1 MKSLKYFIS
10 GMLTA
15 MLCLMPLTANAE
27 EVIQTNGGYSE
38 DGLWYYNDYGDGT
51 VSVVCQDNT
60 LEEVTVPAEIDGHKI
75 TMLELDCFKEN
86 TSLKKV
92 ILPET
97 ITVLEDYAFYLC
109 SGLEEINI
117 PESVEKFGFQ
127 TFYGCSS
134 LKEIS
139 VPAGLT
145 EIEGYTFD
153 GCTGLEAVHVDKKN
167 QNYKDEDG
175 VLFTKDGTD
184 LILYPAS
191 KPGISYTVPAGCTKL
206 EGYAFMANPALKE
219 IRIDSVTEMGEDV
232 FYYCTSLKSI
242 VIPEGITMLTGATFG
257 NCTSLESV
265 TLPETLEVIGSGCF
279 YNCLALKDI
288 TIPSSVTT
296 INENAFLNCASLTSI
311 TIPETVKT
319 IGDYALGFYYGEE
332 EKPEHLPDFEI
343 DADNG
348 TSAFE
353 YATKFSVKCT
363 GGVTQG
369 IVFVYIVV
377 GVVVLVILAVIGL
390 IIMQKRIQKQHE
402 LT

>member
-1 MKSLKYFIS
+1 MKSLKSLIS
-10 GMLTA
+10 GLLSA
-15 MLCLMPLTANAE
+15 MFCMMPLTAHAE
-27 EVIQTNGGYSE
+27 NIIQTNGGYSD

-60 LEEVTVPAEIDGHKI
+60 LEEVTVPAEISGKKI

-86 TSLKKV
+86 ANLKKV
-92 ILPET
+92 ILPDT

-109 SGLEEINI
+109 SALEEINI

-175 VLFTKDGTD
+175 ILFSKDGSD

-191 KPGISYTVPAGCTKL
+191 KTGTSYTVPTGCTKL
-206 EGYAFMANPALKE
+206 EGYAFMANPYLEE
-219 IRIDSVTEMGEDV
+219 INLSSVTEMGEDV
-232 FYYCTSLKSI
+232 FYYCTSLKSMML
-242 VIPEGITMLTGATFG
+242 PEGITMLTGAAFG
-257 NCTSLESV
+257 NCTALESV
-265 TLPETLEVIGSGCF
+265 TLPETLEIIGSGCF
-279 YNCLALKDI
+279 YNCLALKNI
-288 TIPSSVTT
+288 TIPASVTT
-296 INENAFLNCASLTSI
+296 INENAFLNCVGLTSI
-311 TIPETVKT
+311 TIPETVTT

-332 EKPEHLPDFEI
+332 DKPEHLPDFVI

-348 TSAFE
+348 TPAFE

-377 GVVVLVILAVIGL
+377 GVVAFVILAVIGL
-390 IIMQKRIQKQHE
+390 VIMQKQIQKRHE
-402 LT
+402 LP